1 MFNRKS
7 DYALNKKDAT
17 AIVYIDVDKHIK
29 RLTPE
34 DFSSEEEFLRWKN
47 WSDANYHETE
57 KRDHVHAN
65 HTVSIEGLA
74 GDGISIQSVDAVL
87 EAIYD
92 RQEQERENAEAV
104 ARIKCCL
111 SETQFRRLWL
121 FRVEG
126 LTVREIAK
134 QEHIS
139 FQCVH
144 KSVCA
149 AEKKIMKLLAKWGD
163 R

>member
-7 DYALNKKDAT
+7 DYALNKKDIS
-17 AIVYIDVDKHIK
+17 AIVYIDVDKHII
-29 RLTPE
+29 RLTRE
-34 DFSSEEEFLRWKN
+34 DFSSEEEFLRWKS

-74 GDGISIQSVDAVL
+74 GDGISIQGVDAVL

-92 RQEQERENAEAV
+92 RQEQERLNAEMV

-149 AEKKIMKLLAKWGD
+149 TEKKIMKLLAKWGD
-163 R
+163 K

>member
-1 MFNRKS
+1 MS
-7 DYALNKKDAT
+7 P
-17 AIVYIDVDKHIK
+17 YI
-29 RLTPE
+29 
-34 DFSSEEEFLRWKN
+34 
-47 WSDANYHETE
+47 
-57 KRDHVHAN
+57 HAN
-65 HTVSIEGLA
+65 HTVSIDGLA

-87 EAIYD
+87 KAIYD

-149 AEKKIMKLLAKWGD
+149 AEKKIAAPFSLF
-163 R
+163 

>member
-1 MFNRKS
+1 MF
-7 DYALNKKDAT
+7 
-17 AIVYIDVDKHIK
+17 
-29 RLTPE
+29 P
-34 DFSSEEEFLRWKN
+34 
-47 WSDANYHETE
+47 TE
-57 KRDHVHAN
+57 A
-65 HTVSIEGLA
+65 EQ
-74 GDGISIQSVDAVL
+74 IQSIIEAESVQAAPFASSLPQEDIDHLLRLGSNTEQARLKIVNEFMKQKPFSELTAFIQGVDAVL

-92 RQEQERENAEAV
+92 RQEQERLNAEMV

-149 AEKKIMKLLAKWGD
+149 AEKKIAAPFSLF
-163 R
+163 